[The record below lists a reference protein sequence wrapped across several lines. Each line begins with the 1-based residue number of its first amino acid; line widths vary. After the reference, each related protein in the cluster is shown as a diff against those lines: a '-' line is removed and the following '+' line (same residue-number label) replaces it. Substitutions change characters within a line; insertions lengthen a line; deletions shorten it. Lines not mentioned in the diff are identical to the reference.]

1 MEFLDDD
8 ERSEA
13 ERKGAINMEDFKKFI
28 SQYRGAIIGVIV
40 AIVVLAT
47 RLYELI
53 VGILLIL
60 AGAFVGNYVQ
70 QNKFEV
76 KEKLKNFIDRL

>member
-1 MEFLDDD
+1 MSEF
-8 ERSEA
+8 
-13 ERKGAINMEDFKKFI
+13 KDFLMK
-28 SQYRGAIIGVIV
+28 YRGAIIGIIV
-40 AIVVLAT
+40 AILILCT

-53 VGILLIL
+53 ITIVVIFI
-60 AGAFVGNYVQ
+60 GAIVGNYIQ